1 MAVEYGVV
9 ITNSSGVETNAIP
22 PRNLKLTRRRSDASE
37 GSVEVE
43 HSRSLTGISTTQGIK
58 VYRNGTLVFF
68 GLITGIT
75 RKAHMSTLNFVD
87 PFGLLQYRH
96 DTGIVANV
104 GTVSGP
110 SLVSTLLT
118 RLNASTVNPHLTMGS
133 LAAPTSYT
141 LTNKYTSTKAQD
153 AASIITDLASAA
165 TYGFYFTIDPV
176 DGAGATF
183 ANLNT
188 FLTLTDLPAV
198 SFEWGDGTRNNIQD
212 DWTVDNALPIPQVTV
227 FGNPATTGGV
237 TFQGAPSTTPPPGL
251 SHVVRVDISNPP
263 ISIMAAVGSS
273 FGTGS
278 NPNTY
283 TIHGVPDDGNNLP
296 WIPSAW
302 DDFDIDNTCRLTLM
316 DDQYTDQNITVAVNE
331 FSVQAS
337 NESRSERLTD
347 VALQLSTG
355 KRLAANPRRGL
366 ENVLGVLDRRVR
378 VLERQPQ

>member
-141 LTNKYTSTKAQD
+141 LTNTYTSTKAQD
-153 AASIITDLASAA
+153 AASIITDLGSAGV
-165 TYGFYFTIDPV
+165 YGFYFTIDPV

-198 SFEWGDGTRNNIQD
+198 SFEWGDGTRNNITD
-212 DWTVDNALPIPQVTV
+212 DWTVDNALPVPQVTV
-227 FGNPATTGGV
+227 FANPGTGNV
-237 TFQGAPSTTPPPGL
+237 QLQGAPANTPPPGL
-251 SHVVRVDISNPP
+251 SHLVRVDLSNPP
-263 ISIMAAVGSS
+263 LTVMVAIGAS
-273 FGTGS
+273 FATNT

-283 TIHGVPDDGNNLP
+283 TVSAVPDDGNNRP
-296 WIPSAW
+296 WVPSAW
-302 DDFDIDNTCRLTLM
+302 DDFDVDNTGRLTLV
-316 DDQYTDQNITVAVNE
+316 DDQYTADQSLTVGINE
-331 FSVQAS
+331 FSVEAS
-337 NESRSERLTD
+337 MDSKSERLTD
-347 VALQLSTG
+347 VALQLDTR
-355 KRLAANPRRGL
+355 KRLPPIPRRAL
-366 ENVLGVLDRRVR
+366 KNVVGVLNRRSH